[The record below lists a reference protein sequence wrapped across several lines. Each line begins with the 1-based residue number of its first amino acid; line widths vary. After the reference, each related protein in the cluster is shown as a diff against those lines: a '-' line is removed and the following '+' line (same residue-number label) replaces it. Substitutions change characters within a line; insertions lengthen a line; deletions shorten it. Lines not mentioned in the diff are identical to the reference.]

1 MTDNEIYQ
9 QYTFSY
15 KDEDTNIDITLNETD
30 YRMLSWPYI
39 LSKFIRFLEMTH
51 GYSISDKVQIKYS
64 RAIDTDIDWTGKFFD
79 VPEDKNEEDNE
90 KVGLTE

>member
-15 KDEDTNIDITLNETD
+15 RDEDTDIDIKLNETD

-39 LSKFIRFLEMTH
+39 LSKVIRFLEMTH
-51 GYSISDKVQIKYS
+51 GYNISDKVQIKYS
-64 RAIDTDIDWTGKFFD
+64 QHIDTDIDWTGEFFD
-79 VPEDKNEEDNE
+79 VPEEDTEEDEE
-90 KVGLTE
+90 KAGLTE